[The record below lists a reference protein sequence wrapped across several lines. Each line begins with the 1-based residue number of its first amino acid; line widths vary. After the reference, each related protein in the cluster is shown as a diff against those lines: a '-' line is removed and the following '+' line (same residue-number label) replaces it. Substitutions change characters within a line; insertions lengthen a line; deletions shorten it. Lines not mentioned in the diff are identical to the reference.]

1 MRPVTEQEPQVAVLP
16 QYHSPRSRSDR
27 PATRNLSERYFNFV
41 KQLGLLVICL
51 LVLLIL
57 LALGK
62 GIYWG
67 MTKFLTLVRIVT
79 EYVVMIWDM
88 ILKLIER
95 MRDWTSGLI

>member
-1 MRPVTEQEPQVAVLP
+1 MRAVTQQQPQTAFLP
-16 QYHSPRSRSDR
+16 QYPPPHSGLDGT
-27 PATRNLSERYFNFV
+27 ATRNSSERYFNFV
-41 KQLGLLVICL
+41 KQLGLLVFCL

-67 MTKFLTLVRIVT
+67 VTKFLTLVRIVA
-79 EYVVMIWDM
+79 EYAVMIWDM

-95 MRDWTSGLI
+95 MRD